1 MKSFKG
7 DIPFQRL
14 INLATHK
21 FRLCQA
27 ENKYRIPFDISG
39 NSQDLVFDKG
49 WRVDKRDVSKDE
61 LSSFLFLS
69 LSVSPSL

>member
-1 MKSFKG
+1 MLEEKFIRETGESISKVEEKECKTMKSFKG

-21 FRLCQA
+21 FRLCRA

-39 NSQDLVFDKG
+39 NNQGLVFDKG
-49 WRVDKRDVSKDE
+49 
-61 LSSFLFLS
+61 
-69 LSVSPSL
+69 